1 MQKRVLKETENNLM
15 SETVEKI
22 SMTYIL
28 LKGKVKYFR
37 VSLMFEYHIDFHTSG
52 RIIASST

>member
-1 MQKRVLKETENNLM
+1 M

-37 VSLMFEYHIDFHTSG
+37 VSWTVE
-52 RIIASST
+52 

>member
-37 VSLMFEYHIDFHTSG
+37 VSWTVE
-52 RIIASST
+52 